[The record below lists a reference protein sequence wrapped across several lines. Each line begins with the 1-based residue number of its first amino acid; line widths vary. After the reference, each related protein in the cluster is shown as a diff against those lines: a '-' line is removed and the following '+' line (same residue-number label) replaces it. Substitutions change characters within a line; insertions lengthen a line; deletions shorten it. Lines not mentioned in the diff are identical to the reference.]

1 MYSIDVYLFSV
12 PEALSIIFDIH
23 IMIKNLIYS
32 SDFRAQFCSKLVPF
46 IEYNYICILKMV

>member
-23 IMIKNLIYS
+23 IMIKNLIYT

-46 IEYNYICILKMV
+46 IEYNYICILKMG